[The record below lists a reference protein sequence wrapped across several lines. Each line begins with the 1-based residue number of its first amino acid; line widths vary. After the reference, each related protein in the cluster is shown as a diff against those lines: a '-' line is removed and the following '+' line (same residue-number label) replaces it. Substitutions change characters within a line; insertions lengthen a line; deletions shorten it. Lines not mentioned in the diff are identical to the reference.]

1 MDEMQDYEV
10 STLVESLEYADRN
23 FWEMTRLLMYQN
35 IQINSK
41 KTINIKD
48 IIKFKWDESIVDQEQ
63 TQEISSDDV
72 ERLKQLSKALSN
84 QIQKNTTAT

>member
-10 STLVESLEYADRN
+10 SYIVESLEYADRN
-23 FWEMTRLLMYQN
+23 AWEMTRLLMYQN

-48 IIKFKWDESIVDQEQ
+48 IIKFKWDLDQDEQ
-63 TQEISSDDV
+63 SQEISNNDI
-72 ERLKQLSKALSN
+72 ERLKQRANAISK
-84 QIQKNTTAT
+84 QIQKNNT

>member
-10 STLVESLEYADRN
+10 SYMVESLEYADRN
-23 FWEMTRLLMYQN
+23 AWEMTRLLMYQN

-48 IIKFKWDESIVDQEQ
+48 IIKFKWDLEQ
-63 TQEISSDDV
+63 DEQSQEISNNDI
-72 ERLKQLSKALSN
+72 ERLKQRANAISK
-84 QIQKNTTAT
+84 QIQKNNT

>member
-10 STLVESLEYADRN
+10 SYMVESLEYADRN
-23 FWEMTRLLMYQN
+23 AWEMTRLLMYQN

-48 IIKFKWDESIVDQEQ
+48 IIKFKWDLDQDEQ
-63 TQEISSDDV
+63 SQEISNNDI
-72 ERLKQLSKALSN
+72 ERLKQRANAISK
-84 QIQKNTTAT
+84 QIQKNNT